1 MKEERLYDPLSKSK
15 FFFSHKKYTLLLKH
29 SEELTKD
36 VWPDFQLVLHFQD
49 TTAAI
54 FYSATYNAGVRI
66 NQARGNDKI
75 LHIATVTS
83 GVFPRNFM

>member
-1 MKEERLYDPLSKSK
+1 MS
-15 FFFSHKKYTLLLKH
+15 FFFSSQKYTLLPKH

-36 VWPDFQLVLHFQD
+36 GWTDFQLILHFQD

-54 FYSATYNAGVRI
+54 FYSAVNNSRVHI
-66 NQARGNDKI
+66 NQARRHDKI

-83 GVFPRNFM
+83 GVFPKNFM